1 MTDFNDSQTF
11 AYLNH
16 LSTEKLE
23 ELLTAAHD
31 PYDEETSAYYDAIE
45 EVILRREK
53 ESPTGRLSDLDA
65 SWKEFCSHYVN
76 QTGEAGRPYPDDAPD
91 AASDAAASSIALNR
105 SEKRRPNF
113 RKRFIAV
120 AAGAAAVF
128 AMIVAVQAS
137 GFDLLGWLGR
147 WTEDVLWFNSDSPD
161 TEKSPSTQSSQAYDT
176 IQAAV
181 EKCGITAPVVP
192 TWFPDGYELDEANYA
207 ENQSTKY
214 VFCQFSNQDEG
225 WIHFRVTNYETPL
238 QSKTSSAEKDTST
251 VGEYVSNDQLF
262 YITNNVENSVVS
274 WSSGTWFASIEGT
287 ISEEEIKT
295 MIDSIGG

>member
-120 AAGAAAVF
+120 AAAAAAVF

-137 GFDLLGWLGR
+137 GFDLLGWLGH
-147 WTEDVLWFNSDSPD
+147 WTDEVLRFGTISPD
-161 TEKSPSTQSSQAYDT
+161 TRKSPSSQSTQIYDV

-181 EKCGITAPVVP
+181 EKCGITDSVVP
-192 TWFPDGYELDEANYA
+192 THFPDSYDLQEVNYY
-207 ENQSTKY
+207 ENQSSKY
-214 VFCQFSNQDEG
+214 VISEFSDQNGG
-225 WIHFRVTNYETPL
+225 WICFHITNYENIN
-238 QSKTSSAEKDTST
+238 QNKTSAAEKDTSSVEEYIS
-251 VGEYVSNDQLF
+251 VGRQD
-262 YITNNVENSVVS
+262 I
-274 WSSGTWFASIEGT
+274 
-287 ISEEEIKT
+287 
-295 MIDSIGG
+295 